1 VGLLKKE
8 WTEDDSILWVIEAL
22 DNSVV
27 EKRFRE
33 NHKYDEIRADNDL
46 SWCPICKC
54 KWEIFESKVWSSLDQ
69 KLWKEEICP
78 DCLAK

>member
-1 VGLLKKE
+1 LKKE

-33 NHKYDEIRADNDL
+33 NHKYDEIRADKDL
-46 SWCPICKC
+46 SWCPICRC
-54 KWEIFESKVWSSLDQ
+54 KWELFEGNVWASLDQ
-69 KLWKEEICP
+69 RLWKEAICP
-78 DCLAK
+78 LCLAK